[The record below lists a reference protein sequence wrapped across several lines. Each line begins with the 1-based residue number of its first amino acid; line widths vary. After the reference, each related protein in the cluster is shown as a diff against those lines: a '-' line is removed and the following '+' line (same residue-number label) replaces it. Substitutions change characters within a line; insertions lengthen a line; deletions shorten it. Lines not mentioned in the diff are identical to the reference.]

1 MFAPVEEEE
10 EEVEEGEEEEVEEVE
25 GGSNEALSIVR
36 QQQRRPTRSLQD
48 ARNCQLFPDN
58 SSLLV
63 VFFNRCNPANYDGG
77 RLAVENIFYRSL

>member
-10 EEVEEGEEEEVEEVE
+10 EEVEEEV
-25 GGSNEALSIVR
+25 EALSIVR